1 MEDKLN
7 KDILWVEQ
15 YRPSTIDDLV
25 LPENIKGTFREIIS
39 QDKIPNLILSGSA
52 GVGKTSAAM
61 VLCKA
66 LNCDYIIVNGSDE
79 GRLIET
85 LRNKL
90 TQYCSSVSMSGGRK
104 VVIMDEADYMTPD
117 SVQPA
122 MRGFMEKFSS
132 NCSFIFTCNFKNRII
147 EPIHSRCAVIDYR
160 ITDTDK
166 QKLAAEFMNRCITI
180 LTDNNI
186 EYDGNVVAELIM
198 KHLPDFRRVLNELQ
212 RYSVSGNI
220 DSGILLNISDAN
232 MKELIECLKS
242 KNFKGVR
249 TWVVDNIDNDPQK
262 IFRKIYDHLYTS
274 ADPNTIP
281 QIILHIAEYQY
292 KSAFVADQEINLMA
306 CLVEI
311 MTNAK
316 FK

>member
-1 MEDKLN
+1 MN

-15 YRPSTIDDLV
+15 YRPSTIDDLI
-25 LPENIKGTFREIIS
+25 LPEEIKSTFREIIG
-39 QDKIPNLILSGSA
+39 QEKIPNLILSGSA

-61 VLCKA
+61 VLCKS
-66 LNCDYIIVNGSDE
+66 LNCDYIIINGSDE

-90 TQYCSSVSMSGGRK
+90 TQYCSAVSMSGGRK

-117 SVQPA
+117 SVQPG

-160 ITDTDK
+160 IKDSDK
-166 QKLAAEFMNRCITI
+166 QKLASEFMDRCILI
-180 LTDNNI
+180 LTENNI
-186 EYDGNVVAELIM
+186 AYEEKVVAELIM

-212 RYSVSGNI
+212 RYSVSGSI

-249 TWVVDNIDNDPQK
+249 SWVVDNMDNDPIK
-262 IFRKIYDHLYTS
+262 IYRKIYDKMYEYVEPTS
-274 ADPNTIP
+274 VPQVVLTLAD
-281 QIILHIAEYQY
+281 YSY
-292 KSAFVADQEINLMA
+292 KSAFVADQELNLVA
-306 CLVEI
+306 CLVEL
-311 MTNAK
+311 MCEAK

>member
-1 MEDKLN
+1 M
-7 KDILWVEQ
+7 EQ

-147 EPIHSRCAVIDYR
+147 EPIHSRCPVIDYR

-166 QKLAAEFMNRCITI
+166 QQLASDTVRNAYGTEIFIDSDHQQSSYKVYPNEREVTEER
-180 LTDNNI
+180 TY
-186 EYDGNVVAELIM
+186 EGNVKSLVSAETTQ
-198 KHLPDFRRVLNELQ
+198 LQ
-212 RYSVSGNI
+212 
-220 DSGILLNISDAN
+220 
-232 MKELIECLKS
+232 
-242 KNFKGVR
+242 
-249 TWVVDNIDNDPQK
+249 DNIK
-262 IFRKIYDHLYTS
+262 TTIYN
-274 ADPNTIP
+274 AD
-281 QIILHIAEYQY
+281 
-292 KSAFVADQEINLMA
+292 SSW
-306 CLVEI
+306 
-311 MTNAK
+311 
-316 FK
+316 